1 MVKILSIEGNIG
13 SGKST
18 LVRILKEKYPN
29 IVFLQEPVDE
39 WMSIT
44 DKNGENILE
53 KFYKDQKKYAFPF
66 QLMAYISRI
75 AQLQR
80 TNADLIICERCV
92 LTDRH
97 VFAQMLYDKGMMEKI
112 HWEIYNKWFDHFNI
126 RIDGHI
132 YIKTFPFTCQK
143 RIIER
148 KREGERIELTYLENC
163 NAYHD
168 KWLQDKK
175 NVLELDGE
183 LSFHEEEGIV
193 EGWMKRINS
202 FIGDIR
208 TCEKIPAPFETWKE
222 ILW

>member
-44 DKNGENILE
+44 DKSGENILE

-112 HWEIYNKWFDHFNI
+112 HWEIYNQWFDHFNI

-143 RIIER
+143 RIVER
-148 KREGERIELTYLENC
+148 KREGERIELKYLENC

-183 LSFHEEEGIV
+183 LPFHKEEEIV
-193 EGWMKRINS
+193 EGWMKKVTS
-202 FIGDIR
+202 FIKNTGMYE
-208 TCEKIPAPFETWKE
+208 EKTSPVEIWNE
-222 ILW
+222 ILY

>member
-1 MVKILSIEGNIG
+1 MVKILSVEGNIG

-18 LVRILKEKYPN
+18 FVRILKERYPH
-29 IVFLQEPVDE
+29 VAFLQEPVNE

-44 DKNGENILE
+44 DESGENILE

-97 VFAQMLYDKGMMEKI
+97 VFAQMLYDGGMMEKI
-112 HWEIYNKWFDHFNI
+112 HWEIYNKWFDHFNAQ
-126 RIDGHI
+126 IDGHI
-132 YIKTFPFTCQK
+132 YIKTSPITCQK

-148 KREGERIELTYLENC
+148 KREGEVIELSYLENC
-163 NAYHD
+163 NTYHD
-168 KWLQDKK
+168 KWLQDKEH
-175 NVLELDGE
+175 VLVLDGE
-183 LSFHEEEGIV
+183 LPFHREDDIIDDWATKVDAFICDIGISQ
-193 EGWMKRINS
+193 KK
-202 FIGDIR
+202 
-208 TCEKIPAPFETWKE
+208 TLPCETWKE
-222 ILW
+222 ILF